1 TAGQKIKDI
10 VRKAT
15 SSTRVKRDTNIT
27 SRPIKEKTLDR
38 FMERVKARQE
48 SRIKSAE
55 RTMPV
60 RESECVFPNA
70 DDALRAESIVTKDV
84 GSKETTERQL
94 RKKKEKEGKEGKSP
108 AKTPVSKE
116 EGSKRKTRTPS
127 KEKKKKKKENSDSM
141 KSARSE
147 KSGRSSREKS
157 EKSSREK
164 SEKSSREKSEKSSR
178 ELSEK
183 SSREKSEKSLRRARQ
198 SPLKQIQKIFP
209 DLSKKGREERRERK
223 EKKKREK
230 EETARRKSR
239 EKNLFVNG
247 RPFWVVAGKM
257 SAEEKAEMTQDDLPL
272 NAAIILEVRKGNIDL
287 PVLPDTVIKFDQWA
301 PLEVLQGRDETLF
314 NHKMLFANTIRSMI
328 NSTDFTGTDGTTG
341 E

>member
-1 TAGQKIKDI
+1 SQNSG
-10 VRKAT
+10 R
-15 SSTRVKRDTNIT
+15 SSR
-27 SRPIKEKTLDR
+27 
-38 FMERVKARQE
+38 
-48 SRIKSAE
+48 
-55 RTMPV
+55 
-60 RESECVFPNA
+60 
-70 DDALRAESIVTKDV
+70 
-84 GSKETTERQL
+84 
-94 RKKKEKEGKEGKSP
+94 
-108 AKTPVSKE
+108 
-116 EGSKRKTRTPS
+116 
-127 KEKKKKKKENSDSM
+127 
-141 KSARSE
+141 E
-147 KSGRSSREKS
+147 KSDKSSREKS

-178 ELSEK
+178 
-183 SSREKSEKSLRRARQ
+183 RVRP

-287 PVLPDTVIKFDQWA
+287 PVLPDTIIEFDKWA

-341 E
+341 EPSETPPAEKEKTNVHRVEFAPHPTFYWSYDRSNPSKMQREVFRWKGEGVA